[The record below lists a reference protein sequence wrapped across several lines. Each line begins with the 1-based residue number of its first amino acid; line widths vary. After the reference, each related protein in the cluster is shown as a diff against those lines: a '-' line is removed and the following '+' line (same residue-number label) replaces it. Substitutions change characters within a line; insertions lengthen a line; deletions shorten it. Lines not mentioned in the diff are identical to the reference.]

1 MRRAIIAVVLIG
13 CLFQPAALVAQSSE
27 FDPEKIQVLI
37 LTGLGG
43 HAWRETTPLLR
54 EMLEITGRFE
64 VRVMEEFRGAGPETL
79 APYDVVILNM
89 IHATS
94 GGDTIYD
101 VKTPRWWG
109 ERAERAFVDFVRS
122 GRGFVHRHISL
133 AAFDGWTEFEQ
144 MSGGNWRFRQS
155 YHSPQHDFS
164 LDIVDSEHPITRGL
178 KSPMLVSNDE
188 LYAGL
193 VWQPEGSY
201 RVLATAWDEHALYT
215 GIWPPPPRDGMD
227 QPLLWTTRYGEGR
240 VFATAL
246 GHGPDNVRDQA
257 FRVTFVRGVEWAAT
271 GQVTLPI
278 PPELAAN

>member
-27 FDPEKIQVLI
+27 FDPGKIQVLI

-54 EMLEITGRFE
+54 EMLENTGRFE

-89 IHATS
+89 IRATS

-109 ERAERAFVDFVRS
+109 ERAERAFLDFVRS
-122 GRGFVHRHISL
+122 GKGVVHRHISL

-144 MSGGNWRFRQS
+144 MSGGNSKRKSAPRS
-155 YHSPQHDFS
+155 NDAVAKSNSAP
-164 LDIVDSEHPITRGL
+164 
-178 KSPMLVSNDE
+178 KSPKKS
-188 LYAGL
+188 
-193 VWQPEGSY
+193 
-201 RVLATAWDEHALYT
+201 
-215 GIWPPPPRDGMD
+215 PPPPNCSSCTSAWSNWFGINSA
-227 QPLLWTTRYGEGR
+227 TTTPNSYN
-240 VFATAL
+240 T
-246 GHGPDNVRDQA
+246 
-257 FRVTFVRGVEWAAT
+257 T
-271 GQVTLPI
+271 
-278 PPELAAN
+278 PP